1 MTIFRTL
8 ITSLTPRRWLTHG
21 VMLGLTVLALFLTQ
35 ALYLPR
41 GDLIYVSTIGFGY
54 WSLFLIA
61 VTLSIGP
68 LYLVFTHRK
77 RNPVNLDIRRDV
89 GVWAAITGL
98 LHVFFGLQ
106 VHNRIG
112 ILGYFF
118 VPGTLTPRL
127 DRVGFNNDVG
137 LAATIVIALLLAT
150 SNTWSLRKLKGKRWK
165 TLQRLNYPLAVLVIL
180 HTLGYQAASRR
191 ETVFINATLI
201 LTMGLLMVQFV
212 GVWLTK
218 LRADTYTLRQLPVK
232 GQ

>member
-1 MTIFRTL
+1 
-8 ITSLTPRRWLTHG
+8 
-21 VMLGLTVLALFLTQ
+21 MLGLTVLALFLTK

-41 GDLIYVSTIGFGY
+41 GDLIYISTIGFGY

-68 LYLVFTHRK
+68 LYLVFTHRR

-118 VPGTLTPRL
+118 RPGTLTLRL

-137 LAATIVIALLLAT
+137 LAATIVLALLLAT

-191 ETVFINATLI
+191 ETVFVNATLI
-201 LTMGLLMVQFV
+201 LTMGLLIVQFV

-218 LRADTYTLRQLPVK
+218 LRADTYTLRQLPIK
-232 GQ
+232 GQQS

>member
-1 MTIFRTL
+1 MKL
-8 ITSLTPRRWLTHG
+8 ILTLTPRRWLTHG
-21 VMLGLTVLALFLTQ
+21 VMFGLTALALYLTK

-41 GDLIYVSTIGFGY
+41 GDLIYISTIGFGY
-54 WSLFLIA
+54 WSLLLLV

-68 LYLVFTHRK
+68 LVLVFTHRR

-89 GVWAAITGL
+89 GIWAGITGL

-106 VHNRIG
+106 VHSRIG

-118 VPGTLTPRL
+118 RPGTLTLRL

-150 SNTWSLRKLKGKRWK
+150 SNTYALRKLKGKRWK

-180 HTLGYQAASRR
+180 HTLGYQATSGR
-191 ETVFINATLI
+191 ETVFVNATLI
-201 LTMGLLMVQFV
+201 LTMGLLVVQFI
-212 GVWLTK
+212 GVWLTQ
-218 LRADTYTLRQLPVK
+218 LRADAVSHRHHMNQTPTAVE
-232 GQ
+232 